1 MSAKDAHYYEAHEAE
16 YVKRLA
22 AGHVAW
28 DAGAYDDFSMRPF
41 VARSLERSKL
51 LGRTGRNALELGCG
65 TGPLSCQLAAA
76 GFDVLGIDIS
86 PTAIALAREMAARRK
101 LSITF
106 EVADV
111 CRHPLAEGAF
121 DLIVDGHLLHCIVF
135 EQERQR
141 LLENVRRALKPD
153 DGEFWVETM
162 LLEHGH
168 EPDPQW
174 HLDARGV
181 VWAPLSAGRGEH
193 FLEAVRRDGA
203 WWLPQRLIARS
214 RVALLAD
221 LAAAGLRVIES
232 ECYPPPAPHMPGGLR
247 ARCVRADGKRIST

>member
-22 AGHVAW
+22 AGQVAW

-41 VARSLERSKL
+41 VARSLARSKL
-51 LGRTGRNALELGCG
+51 SGRTGRKALELGCG

-101 LSITF
+101 LSATF

-111 CRHPLAEGAF
+111 CRRPLPEGAF

-135 EQERQR
+135 EHERRR
-141 LLENVRRALKPD
+141 LLEQVRRALQAT
-153 DGEFWVETM
+153 GEFWVETM
-162 LLEHGH
+162 LLE
-168 EPDPQW
+168 DPRVADPAW
-174 HLDARGV
+174 HLDAHGI
-181 VWAPLSAGRGEH
+181 VWARLRGDAGQR
-193 FLEAVRRDGA
+193 FAEAVKRNGA

-214 RVALLAD
+214 RVALLAE
-221 LAAAGLRVIES
+221 LESAGLRVIES
-232 ECYPPPAPHMPGGLR
+232 ECYPPPAKLSPGGLR
-247 ARCVRADGKRIST
+247 ARCVAR